1 MVGEVQLPRLAD
13 EPPLGTEDG
22 GPNDVLGVV
31 LVDGVTVGGLKGDAS
46 TGSSLLLSSM
56 PIVVRSS

>member
-1 MVGEVQLPRLAD
+1 
-13 EPPLGTEDG
+13 
-22 GPNDVLGVV
+22 V